1 MKKDSFGDF
10 GENKRKDPER
20 LTSGPD
26 IPTASHPST
35 THDFHLKL
43 SPRGPAPEAGRTFG
57 SYRLIRELG
66 RGGFGRVWEA
76 ESLET
81 ARRLA
86 LKVITETQAA
96 SPEVLQRFERE
107 GRLAAS
113 LNHPN
118 CVYVFGAE
126 EVDGYPV
133 ITMELMPGGTL
144 QDLLRQRGRLPAKEA
159 VDFILDVIE
168 GLEAAN
174 NAGIL
179 HRDVKP
185 SNCFLDENGK
195 AKIGDFGLSKTLE
208 LDSNVTIS
216 GAFIGTPSYA
226 SPEQVR
232 GREIDFR
239 SDIYSVGATLY
250 ALLTGAPPFVAKQTG
265 EVLARILSEEP
276 TPFSRHRVDV
286 PKGLQR
292 VILRTLAK
300 DREKRYS
307 TYAALRAALLP
318 FSAQGLTAGSLAR
331 RFAALLI
338 DLAPFFSF
346 NIWNAFRLMEG
357 STREMIFV
365 SVMVSLV
372 QFLYFFLGERYWG
385 RTLGKFLLGL
395 RVTTSTGSAITTR
408 QALLRTAVFY
418 CAMLMPGLIPLALPD
433 LPWGTWQTNVL
444 NLGCQAALLGT
455 MRRRNGYAGLHEVL
469 SGTRVNSVRAKDVIV
484 VPEERLGGVQL
495 AAPRHF
501 GPYRAVLTVWD
512 TDSESLLVAYD
523 DILRRNVWIHRFKED
538 SQAPPFSQLAPVR
551 RGRLHWLN
559 GSRQPGNCWDA
570 YEAPLGTSLWR
581 WVETKGRLSW
591 LEIRQ
596 VLLDIATE
604 LRSQLSEKENSH
616 RKRSIHQIWVD
627 AYGQARLLDFPVTA
641 LGSDQA
647 VFQSTACEGWKSF
660 MHQITLFGLQG
671 KILRVEHLDSMI
683 PAVPLPASVRSV
695 IVELCREGKEPAS
708 PDAFLTQLTDVVH
721 RPAQVTRGMRAGP
734 QLLIALP
741 ILLVVAMAFIAPLL
755 IPASME
761 DLTKARY
768 YVVVLRGIEREP
780 DTKETPRQTGGHSH
794 HSGRQLCEGPGLATR
809 PVSL

>member
-1 MKKDSFGDF
+1 M
-10 GENKRKDPER
+10 
-20 LTSGPD
+20 
-26 IPTASHPST
+26 
-35 THDFHLKL
+35 
-43 SPRGPAPEAGRTFG
+43 
-57 SYRLIRELG
+57 
-66 RGGFGRVWEA
+66 
-76 ESLET
+76 
-81 ARRLA
+81 
-86 LKVITETQAA
+86 KVITETQAA
-96 SPEVLQRFERE
+96 SPDVLQRFERE

-144 QDLLRQRGRLPAKEA
+144 HDLLRQRGRLPAKEA

-346 NIWNAFRLMEG
+346 NVWNTFRLMEG
-357 STREMIFV
+357 STREVIFV
-365 SVMVSLV
+365 SVMVSVV
-372 QFLYFFLGERYWG
+372 QFLYFFLSERYWG

-408 QALLRTAVFY
+408 QALLRTSVFH
-418 CAMLMPGLIPLALPD
+418 CAMLTPGLIFLALPD

-444 NLGCQAALLGT
+444 TLGCQAALLGT

-469 SGTRVNSVRAKDVIV
+469 SGTRVNSVRAKDVIA

-501 GPYRAVLTVWD
+501 GPYRAILTVWD

-538 SQAPPFSQLAPVR
+538 SQAPPFLQLAPVR

-559 GSRQPGNCWDA
+559 GSRQPGDCWDA
-570 YEAPLGTSLWR
+570 YEAPSGTSIWR

-596 VLLDIATE
+596 VLLDIGTE

-641 LGSDQA
+641 LGSDQTI
-647 VFQSTACEGWKSF
+647 FQSTACEGWKTF

-695 IVELCREGKEPAS
+695 IVELCREGKESAS

-721 RPAQVTRGMRAGP
+721 RPAQVTRGMRTGP

-741 ILLVVAMAFIAPLL
+741 ILLVVAMALIAPLL

-761 DLTKARY
+761 GLTKARY

-780 DTKETPRQTGGHSH
+780 DTEGNPRQTGGHSH

-809 PVSL
+809 PSACDAIAMGR